1 MHPINFVFDID
12 DTLVL
17 HFEKSEWKRETK
29 EIVEVYGED
38 FLQKHTVWA
47 IDYPNFIFPGIPTLW
62 RWLYGMGH
70 RLAMFSSAV
79 PERNEELA
87 DNLTSIVFGDQAQQ
101 VRPTIKVFSR
111 KDLFDTYR
119 TGKQDLYQPVFFGN
133 FKKVLSGV
141 VVPKKEMPWSFM
153 IDDDRSYMA
162 LHEEF
167 NFIKVETYS
176 WLMPLSARSF
186 QAHAY
191 LYKAFYLAG
200 LFKAIFDKIEKDH
213 VTAVEAAKVIQ
224 IDSTNLEFDHWFS
237 YPTTG
242 DISFYEEGERI
253 LSGID
258 PEVTIPPSI
267 MKRMKSGQY
276 KYGK

>member
-17 HFEKSEWKRETK
+17 HFEKSEWKRETQ

-38 FLQKHTVWA
+38 FLQKHTIWA
-47 IDYPNFIFPGIPTLW
+47 IDYPHFIFPGIPTLL

-111 KDLFDTYR
+111 NDLFDTYH
-119 TGKQDLYQPVFFGN
+119 TKDQNAYQPIFFGN
-133 FKKVLSGV
+133 YKKVLSGV
-141 VVPKKEMPWSFM
+141 VVPQEEMSWSFL

-167 NFIKVETYS
+167 NLIKVETYNK
-176 WLMPLSARSF
+176 LVPLSPFSF

-191 LYKAFYLAG
+191 L
-200 LFKAIFDKIEKDH
+200 
-213 VTAVEAAKVIQ
+213 
-224 IDSTNLEFDHWFS
+224 
-237 YPTTG
+237 
-242 DISFYEEGERI
+242 
-253 LSGID
+253 
-258 PEVTIPPSI
+258 
-267 MKRMKSGQY
+267 
-276 KYGK
+276 

>member
-1 MHPINFVFDID
+1 MHPINFVFDVD

-29 EIVEVYGED
+29 EIMKLYGED

-47 IDYPNFIFPGIPTLW
+47 IDYPHFIFPGIPTLW

-176 WLMPLSARSF
+176 WLMPLSAESF

>member
-1 MHPINFVFDID
+1 MHPINFVFDVD

-17 HFEKSEWKRETK
+17 HFEKSEWKRSTQ
-29 EIVEVYGED
+29 EIVELYGVD

-47 IDYPNFIFPGIPTLW
+47 VDYPHFIFPGIPTLW

-70 RLAMFSSAV
+70 HLALFSSAV

-111 KDLFDTYR
+111 NDLFDTYH
-119 TGKQDLYQPVFFGN
+119 TKDQNAYQPIFFGN
-133 FKKVLSGV
+133 YKKVLSGV
-141 VVPKKEMPWSFM
+141 VVPQEEMPWSFLV
-153 IDDDRSYMA
+153 DDDRSYMA

-167 NFIKVETYS
+167 NLIKVETYNR
-176 WLMPLSARSF
+176 LAPLSPFNF

-191 LYKAFYLAG
+191 LYKAFYLTG

-213 VTAVEAAKVIQ
+213 VTAVEAAKVVQ
-224 IDSTNLEFDHWFS
+224 IDSVEEEFDRRFF
-237 YPTTG
+237 YPTVKNVE
-242 DISFYEEGERI
+242 FYEEGERI
-253 LSGID
+253 LSTID
-258 PEVTIPPSI
+258 SEATIPPSI
-267 MKRMKSGQY
+267 MTRMKNKDY
-276 KYGK
+276 DYR

>member
-17 HFEKSEWKRETK
+17 HFEKSEWKREPQ

-47 IDYPNFIFPGIPTLW
+47 IDYPHFIFPGIPTLW

-79 PERNEELA
+79 SKRNEELA
-87 DNLTSIVFGDQAQQ
+87 DNLTSIVFGDQAPQ

-111 KDLFDTYR
+111 NDLFDTYH
-119 TGKQDLYQPVFFGN
+119 TKDQNAYQPIFFGN
-133 FKKVLSGV
+133 YKKVLSGV
-141 VVPKKEMPWSFM
+141 VVPQEEMSWSFL

-167 NFIKVETYS
+167 NLIKVETYNK
-176 WLMPLSARSF
+176 LVPLSPFSF

-213 VTAVEAAKVIQ
+213 VTAVEAAKVVQ
-224 IDSTNLEFDHWFS
+224 IDSVEEEFDRRFY
-237 YPTTG
+237 YPTIKNV
-242 DISFYEEGERI
+242 DFYEEGERI
-253 LSGID
+253 LSTID
-258 PEVTIPPSI
+258 SEATIPPSI
-267 MKRMKSGQY
+267 MIRMKNKDY
-276 KYGK
+276 DYR

>member
-1 MHPINFVFDID
+1 MHPIYFVFDVD

-17 HFEKSEWKRETK
+17 HFEKSEWKRSTQ
-29 EIVEVYGED
+29 EIVDLYGEE

-47 IDYPNFIFPGIPTLW
+47 VDYPHFIFPGIPTLW

-70 RLAMFSSAV
+70 RLALFSSAV

-87 DNLTSIVFGDQAQQ
+87 DNLTSIVFGDQVQQ

-111 KDLFDTYR
+111 KDLFDTYH
-119 TGKQDLYQPVFFGN
+119 TKDQKAYQPIFFGN
-133 FKKVLSGV
+133 YKKVLSGV
-141 VVPKKEMPWSFM
+141 VVPQEEMPWSFL

-167 NFIKVETYS
+167 NLIKVETYNK
-176 WLMPLSARSF
+176 LIPLSAFSF

-191 LYKAFYLAG
+191 LYKPFYLAG

-213 VTAVEAAKVIQ
+213 VTAVEAAKVVQ
-224 IDSTNLEFDHWFS
+224 IDSVEEEFDRRFF
-237 YPTTG
+237 YPTIKNV
-242 DISFYEEGERI
+242 DFYEEGERI
-253 LSGID
+253 LSTID
-258 PEVTIPPSI
+258 SEATIPPSI
-267 MKRMKSGQY
+267 MTRMKNRDY
-276 KYGK
+276 EYR